1 MENQPTG
8 PMQAA
13 TLPTLGTRPA
23 TGEWPTVPPAPAPV
37 KPTVTVTAP
46 EPPMLTGLP
55 VFTSLAPRVVDD
67 SLEPVTAI
75 PAVGS
80 ARAGDDS
87 PTMAIRLPGR
97 VGFGGPTGAPGSD
110 IVWQP
115 RFAQISAA
123 AIFGV
128 LTLLALPLWM
138 VLYRLIGT
146 TATTPDGP
154 QVADLM
160 ALCMMLTGGY
170 LTGAAL
176 WVILVEM
183 RGRVRM
189 VDAIAR
195 PAGRELPREELASF
209 SGALRSYGQL
219 PAQVAILALALA
231 LFVSATILSVN

>member
-1 MENQPTG
+1 VENQPTG

-13 TLPTLGTRPA
+13 TLPTLGTLS
-23 TGEWPTVPPAPAPV
+23 TGEWPAVPPAPAPV
-37 KPTVTVTAP
+37 KPTVTATTP
-46 EPPMLTGLP
+46 EPPLLTGLP
-55 VFTSLAPRVVDD
+55 VFTSLPPRVVDD

-75 PAVGS
+75 PAVGT
-80 ARAGDDS
+80 ARSDDS
-87 PTMAIRLPGR
+87 PTMAIPGR
-97 VGFGGPTGAPGSD
+97 LGFGPPIGATGSD

-123 AIFGV
+123 VIFGA
-128 LTLLALPLWM
+128 LTLLALPLWI

-146 TATTPDGP
+146 TATTPEGP

-195 PAGRELPREELASF
+195 PAGRELPREELTSF
-209 SGALRSYGQL
+209 SGVLRSYGQL

-231 LFVSATILSVN
+231 LFVSATILSAG